1 MSFQLLMSKGALRLS
16 VFVGALLCGVF
27 SFAGQLGEQDLGH
40 TEVISRQ
47 FSISLNECLYSF
59 KAHGENHFECK
70 LIIPQTEYGTI
81 YNPNTV
87 SEVIAESGRCYIYF
101 VTTQDG
107 IWMSLSASRQN
118 VTSAALSESEAK
130 ACLTAA
136 FVKEKI
142 ADKIFNINIMVLR
155 K

>member
-1 MSFQLLMSKGALRLS
+1 MSFQLLTLSKSVLRLS
-16 VFVGALLCGVF
+16 VFISALVYASV

-40 TEVISRQ
+40 PEVISRQ
-47 FSISLNECLYSF
+47 FSITLNECLYSF

-87 SEVIAESGRCYIYF
+87 SEVVAESGRCYIYF

-107 IWMSLSASRQN
+107 ISMSLSASRQN
-118 VTSAALSESEAK
+118 VTSAALTESEAK
-130 ACLTAA
+130 TCLAAA

-142 ADKIFNINIMVLR
+142 ADREKALQA
-155 K
+155 